1 MGARASKDDTVKR
14 KPRVIRAW
22 AVLACLVFAVVVA
35 VGSVPVLAW
44 RVYAINNKS
53 VWHKFELFDLDDPRT
68 GRTRIVRQRLF
79 GSTTWHHEHPPQI
92 IAGGPRRTSAQTDPR
107 PEWALPVS
115 DPWPQM
121 HVAQAVGAPFSSA
134 RGWLEVPATSA
145 EVLPG
150 LYLTDRP
157 SRMLSVHLPND
168 ILDFP
173 FVPRWPGLL
182 ANTFLFFAIP
192 FVPWTLLRW
201 RRMRRIERLGLCYQ
215 CRYEFPREISIC
227 PECGTTRPPN

>member
-1 MGARASKDDTVKR
+1 MKR
-14 KPRVIRAW
+14 KPRVIRLW
-22 AVLACLVFAVVVA
+22 AVLACLVFAVAIA

-44 RVYAINNKS
+44 RAQS
-53 VWHKFELFDLDDPRT
+53 VRTGFANRTIEVFELDRPPSGPT
-68 GRTRIVRQRLF
+68 IIY
-79 GSTTWHHEHPPQI
+79 HERFIGFTVWLHGHPSSFFP
-92 IAGGPRRTSAQTDPR
+92 GLPKPSKVQTDPR
-107 PEWALPVS
+107 PAWARPVS
-115 DPWPQM
+115 DPWLEGHHANSVGLPFPS
-121 HVAQAVGAPFSSA
+121 AVGWYELPNSA
-134 RGWLEVPATSA
+134 A

-182 ANTFLFFAIP
+182 ANTLLFFAIP

-201 RRMRRIERLGLCYQ
+201 RRLRRIERLGLCYQ